1 SDTSP
6 YCLSSIAGTGA
17 NLGNSPANVN
27 ELFQKNVRLAKLH
40 ASCWLITPEML
51 FLPAIRVFA
60 VMLTKFGMLVIRNK
74 IITFPCA

>member
-1 SDTSP
+1 
-6 YCLSSIAGTGA
+6 
-17 NLGNSPANVN
+17 
-27 ELFQKNVRLAKLH
+27 VRLAKLH

-60 VMLTKFGMLVIRNK
+60 VMLTKFDMLVIHNK